1 MNNTQEL
8 LNYVSEI
15 EDIVELFSSVK
26 PVESW
31 IVDKKILYITF
42 QEELYL
48 YEKEIL
54 YKHLVNL
61 TGNNNQEFFVI
72 DESDE
77 KTFLIRL

>member
-8 LNYVSEI
+8 LNYVSDI
-15 EDIVELFSSVK
+15 EDIVELFSLVK

-54 YKHLVNL
+54 YKHLVDL

>member
-8 LNYVSEI
+8 LNYVSDI
-15 EDIVELFSSVK
+15 EDIVELFSLIK

-54 YKHLVNL
+54 HKHLVDL

>member
-8 LNYVSEI
+8 LNYVSDI
-15 EDIVELFSSVK
+15 EDIVELFSLVK

-54 YKHLVNL
+54 YMHLVNL

-77 KTFLIRL
+77 KTVLIRL

>member
-1 MNNTQEL
+1 
-8 LNYVSEI
+8 
-15 EDIVELFSSVK
+15 
-26 PVESW
+26 
-31 IVDKKILYITF
+31 LYITF